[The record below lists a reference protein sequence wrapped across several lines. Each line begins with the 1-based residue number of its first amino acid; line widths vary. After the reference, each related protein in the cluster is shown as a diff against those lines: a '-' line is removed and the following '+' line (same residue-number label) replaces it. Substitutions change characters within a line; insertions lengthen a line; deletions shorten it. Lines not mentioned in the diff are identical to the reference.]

1 MCVYTVTAHEFSAFE
16 AVTYLCALYLTNAT
30 AGLISIA
37 TLSDSQQTQQP
48 VMMKPCQQFI
58 KAICFGKIDLSLA
71 FRAAKLSFSLLIS
84 ACFFKHSQQNVCR
97 QVIVLGSV
105 KVSRQIEQVTCSL
118 TIFNR
123 DSIVKSCFT
132 VTKYTFLKFRFRCD
146 SGILDI
152 YIGLE
157 KNSFIYPW
165 ASNQILRSLPSD
177 GAEMFIVIFKG
188 AFS

>member
-1 MCVYTVTAHEFSAFE
+1 MLHLVSLPSLLCRTAS
-16 AVTYLCALYLTNAT
+16 
-30 AGLISIA
+30 
-37 TLSDSQQTQQP
+37 
-48 VMMKPCQQFI
+48 
-58 KAICFGKIDLSLA
+58 
-71 FRAAKLSFSLLIS
+71 KLSNLLWWKLVSSLSKRFASGRYTSAWHSGQRNFPFLWLIS

-118 TIFNR
+118 RVFSR

-132 VTKYTFLKFRFRCD
+132 VTKCTFLKFRFCCD
-146 SGILDI
+146 YGILDL

-165 ASNQILRSLPSD
+165 LSNRIFRSLPSH